1 MPWPSNNIHLLFI
14 FSSLIIV
21 FFLSCFLLSHFISS
35 SSLGNFDF
43 TLVIVSILH
52 HLNNPSQQRSLW
64 KKSNNKLKLS
74 TNNFSAKTFKTFK
87 EMIKKKRDDLFSLLS
102 IGNFRGNN
110 YGGEGAP
117 KFSLQLYLFKNNNK
131 MS

>member
-1 MPWPSNNIHLLFI
+1 
-14 FSSLIIV
+14 
-21 FFLSCFLLSHFISS
+21 
-35 SSLGNFDF
+35 
-43 TLVIVSILH
+43 
-52 HLNNPSQQRSLW
+52 
-64 KKSNNKLKLS
+64 LKLS